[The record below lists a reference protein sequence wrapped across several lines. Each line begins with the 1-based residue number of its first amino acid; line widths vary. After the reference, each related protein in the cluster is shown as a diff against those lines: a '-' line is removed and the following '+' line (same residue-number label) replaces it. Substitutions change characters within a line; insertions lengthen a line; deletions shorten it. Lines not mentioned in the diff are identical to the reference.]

1 MVVNQGL
8 GHYIQTKQQKQERP
22 WSFVKAA
29 RASDEA
35 VIGVENQKAWV
46 TMYRPTPPITTVYGR
61 AIITILP

>member
-8 GHYIQTKQQKQERP
+8 GHYIQTKEQKQERP
-22 WSFVKAA
+22 WRFVKAE
-29 RASDEA
+29 RALDEA
-35 VIGVENQKAWV
+35 VIGADNQNAWV